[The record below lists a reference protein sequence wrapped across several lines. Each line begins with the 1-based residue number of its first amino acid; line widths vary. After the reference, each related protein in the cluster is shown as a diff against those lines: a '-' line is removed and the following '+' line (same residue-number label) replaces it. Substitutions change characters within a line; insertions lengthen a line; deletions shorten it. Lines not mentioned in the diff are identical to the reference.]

1 MDEEKEKIA
10 KAADGDGL
18 QRRSSP
24 EQKPVINVRW
34 PTMSR
39 DGGIMVISDESEDD
53 SE

>member
-10 KAADGDGL
+10 KAAEGDGL
-18 QRRSSP
+18 QRRSPP
-24 EQKPVINVRW
+24 EQKPVRW

>member
-10 KAADGDGL
+10 KAAEGE
-18 QRRSSP
+18 RRSPP
-24 EQKPVINVRW
+24 EQKPAINMRW